1 MTTKQK
7 QQSKKPAAKP
17 AAKPAGKKATKPA
30 PASKPAAAAKP
41 APPPATPATEIAAKG
56 RHVQILGHSA
66 CAVVRA
72 LGQAGVKV
80 AEADA
85 IMRAHGVEMSR
96 ASIGVQLGF
105 GRNKDTWAKRGEP
118 APLDGAQIAQLRN
131 SVQP

>member
-1 MTTKQK
+1 MSTKTK
-7 QQSKKPAAKP
+7 NKKPAAKAAP
-17 AAKPAGKKATKPA
+17 RAAKAAKTKPA
-30 PASKPAAAAKP
+30 PKPKESKPAPDAGAEPKR
-41 APPPATPATEIAAKG
+41 
-56 RHVQILGHSA
+56 RHEKILGHSA

-131 SVQP
+131 AERTCADS